1 MRKAYS
7 QQTRL
12 DCPTV
17 LDVELNLNCRHEMIP
32 ILAALQHIYSK
43 PELRDAILDLV
54 AQDVNADTRDDCGRE
69 GMNYWEI
76 LVLAAVREGCDMD
89 YDQLQDLA
97 ENHDTL
103 RHIMGIGDWDRK
115 EKTKFEARRICD
127 NVHLVRPETIEQIS
141 HLIVSAG
148 HELDPQAAKKT
159 RADSFVVET
168 NIHYPSESSLM
179 LDGVRVILQLCVL
192 FAGSFD
198 LTGWRQHEQLL
209 KTAKKIARK
218 ISRISSRKGRH
229 YKKRLNKQY
238 RELLKHTRKILRR
251 AQCLCDEV
259 QSRRLSPLDEA
270 QLERL
275 KIFIQ
280 RTEHVCDTARR
291 RVVKGERVPNED
303 KLFSLF
309 EPHTQLY
316 KRGKAGEPVQ
326 FGRLLLI
333 YEDASG
339 FITHHHI
346 LPRDAQDQDVVI
358 EQTRI
363 VQDRLQGR
371 IEEASFDRG
380 FHSPENQEKL
390 AEIIKHPCLPK
401 PGAKQSVEQ
410 QATASVKFH
419 QASQRHPGVESVIG
433 ALQRGNGLKRCRDRG
448 ELGFD
453 RYVALAILGRNL
465 HTLGKLVITRQN
477 ADCPAA
483 LTKRKA
489 AA

>member
-1 MRKAYS
+1 MRKAHS

-12 DCPTV
+12 DCRTV
-17 LDVELNLNCRHEMIP
+17 TDVELNVNCRDEIIP
-32 ILAALQHIYSK
+32 ILTALQHVYSK

-54 AQDVNADTRDDCGRE
+54 AQDVNANARHDRGRE
-69 GMNYWEI
+69 GMHYWQI
-76 LVLAAVREGCDMD
+76 LVLAAVREGCDLD
-89 YDQLQDLA
+89 YDKLQDLA
-97 ENHDTL
+97 EQHRAL
-103 RHIMGIGDWDRK
+103 RHIMGIGDWD
-115 EKTKFEARRICD
+115 EETNFSARRIRD
-127 NVHLVRPETIEQIS
+127 NVCLIRPETIEQIS
-141 HLIVSAG
+141 HMIVSAG

-168 NIHYPSESSLM
+168 NIHYPTESSLM
-179 LDGVRVILQLCVL
+179 FDGVRVILQLCVL

-209 KTAKKIARK
+209 KKAKKIARN

-229 YKKRLNKQY
+229 YKRRLKKQY

-251 AQCLCDEV
+251 AHCLCDEV
-259 QSRRLSPLDEA
+259 QSRRLSLLEQA

-275 KIFIQ
+275 KTFIQ

-291 RVVKGERVPNED
+291 RVKGEKVPNED

-326 FGRLLLI
+326 FGRLVLV
-333 YEDASG
+333 YEDAAG

-410 QATASVKFH
+410 QSTASVEFH

-433 ALQRGNGLKRCRDRG
+433 ALQSGNGLKRCSDRG

-465 HTLGKLVITRQN
+465 HTLGKLLIKRKN